1 MSGQLVANCVSG
13 TLAQMDIEILTS
25 ADEQA
30 YEDLLQ
36 KKEESLLFVSLKYRN
51 LLRQYIDA
59 EDFYLLAKRGGDI
72 VGTFPLFL
80 KKNSTHGNV
89 LNSLPFYGSNGGV
102 IISPSV
108 TDPEAVFKAL
118 TEGLHNLARETD
130 AVAVTVVT
138 SPFELYP
145 ELYQEHLRPTFRDSR
160 IGQVSH
166 LPHSGENPEH
176 AVMAMIHSKT
186 RNMVR
191 KARKSRIAHR
201 HSSDLEVL
209 RFLAD
214 THKEN
219 MTGIGGIAKGWEFFR
234 KVPEIFQYDTDYRV
248 YAATRDGR
256 PVSAL
261 LIFYHKKTV
270 EYFTP
275 ATVREYRHLQP
286 NSLLIFE
293 AMKDATRQ
301 KYHYWNFGGTWHSQN
316 GVRQF
321 KNRWGAQ
328 DKPYYYYVV
337 TYQDIGHILNMKPEE
352 IVVEY
357 PFFYVVP
364 FSALRRAKG
373 DGM

>member
-1 MSGQLVANCVSG
+1 
-13 TLAQMDIEILTS
+13 MDIEILTS
-25 ADEQA
+25 VDEQA
-30 YEDLLQ
+30 YEDLLHR
-36 KKEESLLFVSLKYRN
+36 KEGSLLYVSLKYRK

-59 EDFYLLAKRGGDI
+59 EDFYLIAKRGGDV
-72 VGTFPLFL
+72 VGAFPLFL
-80 KKNSTHGNV
+80 KKNGTHGNV

-102 IISPSV
+102 IVSPRV
-108 TDPEAVFKAL
+108 TEPEPVFKAL
-118 TEGLHNLARETD
+118 TEGLHNLAREMD

-138 SPFELYP
+138 SPFEPYP
-145 ELYQEHLRPTFRDSR
+145 GFYQEHLRPTFRDSR
-160 IGQVSH
+160 IGQVSR

-176 AVMAMIHSKT
+176 AIMAMIHSKT

-191 KARKSRIAHR
+191 KARKSRIAHT

-214 THKEN
+214 THREN

-248 YAATRDGR
+248 YAATRDGCL
-256 PVSAL
+256 VSAL

-293 AMKDATRQ
+293 AMKDATCQ
-301 KYHYWNFGGTWHSQN
+301 NYHYWNFGGTWYSQN

-328 DKPYYYYVV
+328 DRPYDYYVV

-352 IVVEY
+352 IVAEY